1 MLFCRK
7 TLHWSPYYKKKKVS
21 LNTLK
26 KICRASVSDLL
37 QEKFKRRG
45 RKKLASFYWHSSS
58 KSVFLFWWWPIT
70 SIWDPSAALLFFKP
84 FSQISQRPERHKE
97 ITCRVGSNMLCFTA
111 QSLFQMINWVRD
123 DGKDWR
129 QRRRWLDGV
138 TDLMDMSLST
148 LQEMVKDREAWHTA
162 VHGVAKSWTQ
172 LSNWTKTT
180 QLGPRDQKYRLGRLS
195 TVSLPCMI

>member
-1 MLFCRK
+1 M
-7 TLHWSPYYKKKKVS
+7 
-21 LNTLK
+21 
-26 KICRASVSDLL
+26 ICCKRNL
-37 QEKFKRRG
+37 KRRR
-45 RKKLASFYWHSSS
+45 RKKLASFYWHCFSR
-58 KSVFLFWWWPIT
+58 SVFLFWWWPIT

-84 FSQISQRPERHKE
+84 FFQISQRPERHKE
-97 ITCRVGSNMLCFTA
+97 ITCWVGSNMLCFTA

-123 DGKDWR
+123 AGKDWR

-180 QLGPRDQKYRLGRLS
+180 KLGPGDQKYRLGRIS
-195 TVSLPCMI
+195 RVSLPCMI

>member
-1 MLFCRK
+1 M
-7 TLHWSPYYKKKKVS
+7 
-21 LNTLK
+21 LK

-37 QEKFKRRG
+37 QEKFKRRR
-45 RKKLASFYWHSSS
+45 RKKLASFYWHSFSR
-58 KSVFLFWWWPIT
+58 SVFLFWWWPIT
-70 SIWDPSAALLFFKP
+70 SIGDPSAALSFFKP
-84 FSQISQRPERHKE
+84 FFQISQRPERHKE

-138 TDLMDMSLST
+138 TDLMDMSLSM

-180 QLGPRDQKYRLGRLS
+180 QLGPRDQKYRVGRLS